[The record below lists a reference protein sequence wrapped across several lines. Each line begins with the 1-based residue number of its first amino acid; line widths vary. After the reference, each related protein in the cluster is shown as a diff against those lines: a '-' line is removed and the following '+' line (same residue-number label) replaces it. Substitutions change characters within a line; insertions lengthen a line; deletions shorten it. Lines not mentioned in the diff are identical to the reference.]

1 MPARTRLVK
10 QVAAIFIVFVLGI
23 LLVQPFISTE
33 IETYD
38 LSNEI
43 ATNTDNTGRRL
54 AEVDLKSVAGEIVST
69 KSLLGTP
76 TIINIWYSTC
86 EPCRREL
93 PVLASAAA
101 QYRDL
106 VRFVG
111 INIKDSAS
119 VAKEFAAQYG
129 VEFELLLDTNGLFI
143 SELGI
148 ATAPVTLAVD
158 AQGVIID
165 QVAGEMSASELDE
178 LVRGL
183 LK

>member
-23 LLVQPFISTE
+23 LLIQPFMSTK

-43 ATNTDNTGRRL
+43 ATNTDNTGRQL
-54 AEVDLKSVAGEIVST
+54 AEVDLKSVAGETIST

-93 PVLASAAA
+93 PVLASGA
-101 QYRDL
+101 R
-106 VRFVG
+106 
-111 INIKDSAS
+111 K
-119 VAKEFAAQYG
+119 
-129 VEFELLLDTNGLFI
+129 
-143 SELGI
+143 
-148 ATAPVTLAVD
+148 
-158 AQGVIID
+158 
-165 QVAGEMSASELDE
+165 
-178 LVRGL
+178 
-183 LK
+183 